1 MNTMQLAVGEVVGG
15 RYRVEAEL
23 GRGGMA
29 VVYRATHTGTGKP
42 CALKVVHPHLV
53 TRRELVD
60 LFVREAQI
68 TGRIGNNPHIVDVF
82 DAGAD
87 EARGIPFIAMEL
99 LAGETLAA
107 VIETRGGL
115 PRPLLRAL
123 MEQLA
128 DALDQAHRA
137 GVIHRDLKP
146 SNLFLTTDRR
156 GEPLLK
162 VLDFGIA
169 KVLEQEAA
177 RTATQIG
184 TPAYAAPEQ
193 MGPTLRRV
201 AEQQGVTIASQIAPS
216 TDVWALGLIAFELF
230 TGLPTGHFWGV
241 DSLAELPAKVVLEQ
255 AESATSRAG
264 DRAPNLPAGFDAW
277 FARCMRRNAAERW
290 ATAGLAVAELVR
302 LLDAAGPAVQATAYG
317 APIRDGSAT
326 PPPFGP
332 GATQFGGQDSAPS
345 LPPYGQPPPPQQY
358 GQPPAPYGQPQ
369 GGYGTPPPS
378 SVPMWGVATPQ
389 QAPQPPQYGYP
400 QPPQP
405 GYPQP
410 PQPAFPSQ
418 IAPPPVAASSAG
430 RTGLIIGGIL
440 VVVLA
445 FVGAGGFALYR
456 IADRA
461 AARSACE
468 VKSLRCEEACNNGE
482 GRSCVRFGLQ
492 LERGE
497 GRPKDLARAA
507 EIYEQ
512 GCDAGDM
519 LGCANLGLL
528 RANGRGGAAD
538 KPGAVALYS
547 RACDAGN
554 LFGCDLLGGMYE
566 LGEGGLSKDPTRAF
580 QLYNQACTGGEL
592 TGCKDLGSLYEVG
605 SAAVTKDEARAAAL
619 YKRVCDGNDIT
630 GCTSLGVMYE
640 TGRGGLPKDE
650 ARSVALYKQ
659 GCDGKEKRA
668 CRFLGWMYE
677 SGKGTKKDEKHAVTL
692 YRAGCDDDDLLAC
705 NNLGVMYENG
715 RGGLPKDTT
724 KSAELYKKACDAGDM
739 LGCNNLGVM
748 AETGRSGSAK
758 DEGRAAQLYQQ
769 ACDGGDAHGCRNL
782 GGLYEAGRGVAKDEL
797 RAVALYKK
805 ACDAADMR
813 ACVSLGWMY
822 EMGHGGLAKDDKRA
836 TELYK
841 QGCDGG
847 DAIGCNNFGVMNE
860 SARGGLVKDE
870 KRAAKLYE
878 TACDGGSNNACS
890 SLGWFLFQGRV
901 VTQDKVRGVA
911 LLRTGCAGG
920 NSWGCDRLRETGN
933 KP

>member
-15 RYRVEAEL
+15 RYRVEGEL

-42 CALKVVHPHLV
+42 CALKLVHPQLV

-87 EARGIPFIAMEL
+87 ERTGVPFIAMEL
-99 LAGETLAA
+99 LSGETLAQ
-107 VIETRGGL
+107 ILETRGGL
-115 PRPLLRAL
+115 APSLLRAVVL
-123 MEQLA
+123 QLA

-201 AEQQGVTIASQIAPS
+201 AEQQGVTIAAQVSPS
-216 TDVWALGLIAFELF
+216 TDVWALGLIVFELC

-241 DSLAELPAKVVLEQ
+241 DSLAELPAKIVLEP
-255 AESATSRAG
+255 AEPASVRAG
-264 DRAPNLPAGFDAW
+264 DRAPNLPPGFDAW

-290 ATAGLAVAELVR
+290 ATAGLAASELLH
-302 LLDAAGPAVQATAYG
+302 LLDAAGPAVQPTAYG
-317 APIRDGSAT
+317 APIGGGST
-326 PPPFGP
+326 PPPSYGP
-332 GATQFGGQDSAPS
+332 GATHVAGYEGVPSAPHYT
-345 LPPYGQPPPPQQY
+345 PPSGPQYTPPSGPQYGPPP
-358 GQPPAPYGQPQ
+358 
-369 GGYGTPPPS
+369 GGYGQPPPS

-389 QAPQPPQYGYP
+389 PPQYGYP
-400 QPPQP
+400 QPPPQQP
-405 GYPQP
+405 YLMPRPQ
-410 PQPAFPSQ
+410 
-418 IAPPPVAASSAG
+418 APASSGARAG
-430 RTGLIIGGIL
+430 VIIGVVVIL
-440 VVVLA
+440 VMGFL
-445 FVGAGGFALYR
+445 GAGGFALYR
-456 IADRA
+456 VGDHA
-461 AARSACE
+461 AARTACTT
-468 VKSLRCEEACNNGE
+468 KTQRCDEACDSGDSS
-482 GRSCVRFGLQ
+482 SCVRYGLK
-492 LERGE
+492 LERGD
-497 GRPKDLARAA
+497 GIPRDLARAGEFYKKA
-507 EIYEQ
+507 
-512 GCDAGDM
+512 CDAEDT
-519 LGCANLGLL
+519 LGCADLGLL
-528 RANGRGGAAD
+528 RANGRGGPVD
-538 KPGAVALYS
+538 KLGAVALYQQ
-547 RACDAGN
+547 ACDAGG

-566 LGEGGLSKDPTRAF
+566 AGEGGLPKDPDRAYK
-580 QLYNQACTGGEL
+580 LYDQACNGGEL
-592 TGCKDLGSLYEVG
+592 SGCKDLGSLYELG
-605 SAAVTKDEARAAAL
+605 TSPVTKDEARAAAL
-619 YKRVCDGNDIT
+619 YKRVCDGHDVT

-650 ARSVALYKQ
+650 TRSVALYQQ
-659 GCDGKEKRA
+659 GCDGHEKRA

-677 SGKGTKKDEKHAVTL
+677 SGKGTTKDEKHAAAL
-692 YRAGCDDDDLLAC
+692 YRTGCDDDDLLAC

-715 RGGLPKDTT
+715 RGGLPKDTV
-724 KSAELYKKACDAGDM
+724 KSAELYKKACAAGDM

-748 AETGRSGSAK
+748 AETGRGGGAK
-758 DEGRAAQLYQQ
+758 DEAGAAALYQQ

-805 ACDAADMR
+805 ACDQVDMR

-822 EMGHGGLAKDDKRA
+822 EMGHGGLAKDDRRA
-836 TELYK
+836 GELYK
-841 QGCDGG
+841 QGCEGG
-847 DAIGCNNFGVMNE
+847 DAVGCNNYGVMLE

-870 KRAAKLYE
+870 KHAAKLYE

-901 VTQDKVRGVA
+901 VPQDKVRGVA
-911 LLRTGCAGG
+911 LLRTGCLGG
-920 NSWGCDRLRETGN
+920 NTWGCDRLKETGN

>member
-15 RYRVEAEL
+15 RYRIEGEL

-42 CALKVVHPHLV
+42 CALKVVHPQLV

-60 LFVREAQI
+60 LFIREAQI

-87 EARGIPFIAMEL
+87 ELRGIPFIAMEL
-99 LAGETLAA
+99 LSGETLAQ
-107 VIETRGGL
+107 VLETRGGL
-115 PRPLLRAL
+115 SRLLLRTV

-156 GEPLLK
+156 GEPRLK

-201 AEQQGVTIASQIAPS
+201 AEQQGVTIAAQVSPS
-216 TDVWALGLIAFELF
+216 TDVWALGLIAFELC

-241 DSLAELPAKVVLEQ
+241 DSLAELPAKVVLEE
-255 AESATSRAG
+255 AESATMRAG
-264 DRAPNLPAGFDAW
+264 ERAPNLPAGFDAW

-290 ATAGLAVAELVR
+290 ATAGVAVGER
-302 LLDAAGPAVQATAYG
+302 LRVLDAGGPAVQSTAYG
-317 APIRDGSAT
+317 APIGGGSAT
-326 PPPFGP
+326 PPPYGP
-332 GATQFGGQDSAPS
+332 GATQVASGYEAT
-345 LPPYGQPPPPQQY
+345 PPPQQY
-358 GQPPAPYGQPQ
+358 GPPPAQYGPPP
-369 GGYGTPPPS
+369 GGYGPPPPS
-378 SVPMWGVATPQ
+378 AVPMWGVP
-389 QAPQPPQYGYP
+389 PQPQGPPQPQYGYP
-400 QPPQP
+400 PPQSLA
-405 GYPQP
+405 
-410 PQPAFPSQ
+410 AFPMQ
-418 IAPPPVAASSAG
+418 TARAPAPASSGA
-430 RTGLIIGGIL
+430 RTGLIIGAVV
-440 VVVLA
+440 VVVLT
-445 FVGAGGFALYR
+445 FLGAGGFALYR
-456 IADRA
+456 IGDHA
-461 AARSACE
+461 AARSSCE
-468 VKSLRCEEACNNGE
+468 IKNLRCDEACDNGD
-482 GRSCVRFGLQ
+482 GASCVRFGLQ
-492 LERGE
+492 LERGF
-497 GRPKDLARAA
+497 GIPRDLLRAA
-507 EIYEQ
+507 KAYQ
-512 GCDAGDM
+512 KGCDVGDM
-519 LGCANLGLL
+519 LGCADLGLL
-528 RANGRGGAAD
+528 RANGRGGAVD
-538 KPGAVALYS
+538 KASAVALYQQ
-547 RACDAGN
+547 ACDAGG

-566 LGEGGLSKDPTRAF
+566 LGEGGLPKDPDRAYK
-580 QLYNQACTGGEL
+580 LYDQACSGGEL
-592 TGCKDLGSLYEVG
+592 SGCKDLGSLYELG
-605 SAAVTKDEARAAAL
+605 SPIVTKDEARAAAL
-619 YKRVCDGNDIT
+619 YKRVCDGHDVT

-640 TGRGGLPKDE
+640 TGRGGLAKDE
-650 ARSVALYKQ
+650 VRSVALYKQ
-659 GCDGKEKRA
+659 GCDGHEKRA

-677 SGKGTKKDEKHAVTL
+677 SGKGVAKDEKRAAAL
-692 YRAGCDDDDLLAC
+692 YRTGCDDDDLLAC

-715 RGGLPKDTT
+715 RGGLPKDGA

-748 AETGRSGSAK
+748 AETGRGGSPK
-758 DEGRAAQLYQQ
+758 DEARGAALYQQ

-782 GGLYEAGRGVAKDEL
+782 GGMYEAGRGVAKDEL

-822 EMGHGGLAKDDKRA
+822 EMGHGGLTKDDRSA

-841 QGCDGG
+841 KGCDGG
-847 DAIGCNNFGVMNE
+847 DAIGCNNFGVMYE

-901 VTQDKVRGVA
+901 VPQDKVRGVA

-920 NSWGCDRLRETGN
+920 NSWGCDRLKETGN

>member
-15 RYRVEAEL
+15 RYRVEGEL

-53 TRRELVD
+53 TRRELVE

-87 EARGIPFIAMEL
+87 DRTGVPFIAMEL
-99 LAGETLAA
+99 LSGETLAQ
-107 VIETRGGL
+107 ILETRGGL
-115 PRPLLRAL
+115 ARPLLRAVL
-123 MEQLA
+123 LQLA

-201 AEQQGVTIASQIAPS
+201 AEQQGVTIAAQVAPS
-216 TDVWALGLIAFELF
+216 TDVWALGLIAFELC

-241 DSLAELPAKVVLEQ
+241 DSLAELPAKIVLEE
-255 AESATSRAG
+255 AEPAAVRAG

-290 ATAGLAVAELVR
+290 ATAGLAVGELLR
-302 LLDAAGPAVQATAYG
+302 LLDAGAPTVQPTAYG
-317 APIRDGSAT
+317 APIGGSGSTPPPYGPGATYVAPGYEAT
-326 PPPFGP
+326 PPPP
-332 GATQFGGQDSAPS
+332 Q
-345 LPPYGQPPPPQQY
+345 PQQY
-358 GQPPAPYGQPQ
+358 GQPPAHYGQPP
-369 GGYGTPPPS
+369 GGYGQPPPPS
-378 SVPMWGVATPQ
+378 SVPMWGVPTPPQGPPPQ
-389 QAPQPPQYGYP
+389 QQYGYP
-400 QPPQP
+400 PQQPQLA
-405 GYPQP
+405 YP
-410 PQPAFPSQ
+410 AQ
-418 IAPPPVAASSAG
+418 IARPPMPPSSGA
-430 RTGLIIGGIL
+430 RTGLIIGGVI
-440 VVVLA
+440 VVLLA
-445 FVGAGGFALYR
+445 FVSAGGFALYR
-456 IADRA
+456 IGDHA
-461 AARSACE
+461 AARTSCE
-468 VKSLRCEEACNNGE
+468 TNNLRCDEACANDDGP
-482 GRSCVRFGLQ
+482 SCVRLGLK
-492 LERGE
+492 LERGD
-497 GRPKDLARAA
+497 GIPRDLVQAA
-507 EIYEQ
+507 AMYEKA
-512 GCDAGDM
+512 CDGGDM
-519 LGCANLGLL
+519 LGCADLGLL
-528 RANGRGGAAD
+528 RANGRGGPTD
-538 KPGAVALYS
+538 KPGAVALYQQ
-547 RACDAGN
+547 ACDAGG

-566 LGEGGLSKDPTRAF
+566 TGEGGLPKDPDRAF
-580 QLYNQACTGGEL
+580 KLYDQACSGGEL
-592 TGCKDLGSLYEVG
+592 SGCKDLGSLYELG
-605 SAAVTKDEARAAAL
+605 SAGVPKDEARAAAL
-619 YKRVCDGNDIT
+619 YKRVCDGRDIT

-650 ARSVALYKQ
+650 ARAVALYRQ
-659 GCDGKEKRA
+659 GCDGHEKRA

-677 SGKGTKKDEKHAVTL
+677 SGKGIAKDEKRAAAL
-692 YRAGCDDDDLLAC
+692 YRTGCDDDDLLAC
-705 NNLGVMYENG
+705 NNLGVMYETG
-715 RGGLPKDTT
+715 RGGLPKDGA

-748 AETGRSGSAK
+748 AETGRAGGAK
-758 DEGRAAQLYQQ
+758 DEARAATLYQQ
-769 ACDGGDAHGCRNL
+769 ACDGADPHGCRNL

-805 ACDAADMR
+805 ACDASDMR

-822 EMGHGGLAKDDKRA
+822 EMGHGGLAKDDRSA
-836 TELYK
+836 ADLYK
-841 QGCDGG
+841 KGCDGG

-901 VTQDKVRGVA
+901 VPQDKVRGVA

-920 NSWGCDRLRETGN
+920 NAWGCDRLKETGN